1 MKAIY
6 KRELQ
11 AFFKSPVAYCVVAFF
26 TALLGL
32 NFWYMN
38 LYNGSIE
45 FSNTLAVMTSY
56 LTYFAPFIT
65 MRLFADEKK
74 NGTEVLLRTSPIS
87 MWQVVLGKYFAA
99 ATVFLLMNAVTMVC
113 PVIMAL
119 FMNEGGVFPLSM
131 TVGSYIG
138 FILLGLAYLA
148 VGTFA
153 SSVTESQTVA
163 ALVGV
168 VLLLAITFLETIG
181 YQIQGWIGQALIWVS
196 LSSRYNDFAS
206 GLFSITSAIY
216 YISFTVVVLLITIIN
231 IERKRWN

>member
-1 MKAIY
+1 M
-6 KRELQ
+6 
-11 AFFKSPVAYCVVAFF
+11 
-26 TALLGL
+26 ALLGL

-38 LYNGSIE
+38 LYNGSVE

-99 ATVFLLMNAVTMVC
+99 ATVFLFMNAVTVVC

-216 YISFTVVVLLITIIN
+216 YVSFTAVVLLITIIN

>member
-6 KRELQ
+6 KREMQ

-26 TALLGL
+26 MALLGL

-38 LYNGSIE
+38 LYNGSVE

-74 NGTEVLLRTSPIS
+74 NGTEVLLRTPPIS

-99 ATVFLLMNAVTMVC
+99 ATVFLFMNAVTVVC

-196 LSSRYNDFAS
+196 LSSR
-206 GLFSITSAIY
+206 
-216 YISFTVVVLLITIIN
+216 
-231 IERKRWN
+231 

>member
-1 MKAIY
+1 
-6 KRELQ
+6 
-11 AFFKSPVAYCVVAFF
+11 
-26 TALLGL
+26 
-32 NFWYMN
+32 
-38 LYNGSIE
+38 
-45 FSNTLAVMTSY
+45 
-56 LTYFAPFIT
+56 
-65 MRLFADEKK
+65 
-74 NGTEVLLRTSPIS
+74 

-99 ATVFLLMNAVTMVC
+99 ATVFLFMNAVTVVC

-216 YISFTVVVLLITIIN
+216 YVSFTAVVLLITIIN

>member
-99 ATVFLLMNAVTMVC
+99 ATVFLLMNAVTVVC

-181 YQIQGWIGQALIWVS
+181 YQIQGWVGQVLIWVS
-196 LSSRYNDFAS
+196 LSSRYADFAS
-206 GLFSITSAIY
+206 GLFSINTAIY
-216 YISFTVVVLLITIIN
+216 YVSFTVVVLFITIIN